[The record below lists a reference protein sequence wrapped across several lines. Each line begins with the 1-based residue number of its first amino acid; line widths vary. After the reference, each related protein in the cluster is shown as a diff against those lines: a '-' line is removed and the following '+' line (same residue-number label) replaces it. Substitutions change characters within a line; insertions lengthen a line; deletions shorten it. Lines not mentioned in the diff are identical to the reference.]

1 MDDNICIE
9 CKTSVDNKKYS
20 WEAILKSFINHND
33 YYEAVI
39 EARGSSIHMLV
50 GRSDS
55 FNWLALPFLDV
66 STTLS
71 SFDDIFWNEE
81 KLSLL
86 INPID
91 SLGIVYT
98 SAFIEKYKD
107 LFFDKTLVKNKKF
120 KEIGINVYAF
130 MPRNT

>member
-1 MDDNICIE
+1 MTYIKSISNLLYIFNLFINSLYLNTFIIGVSKMEDNIYIE
-9 CKTSVDNKKYS
+9 CKASIDNKKYS
-20 WEAILKSFINHND
+20 WKAILKSFINHND

-39 EARGSSIHMLV
+39 EARGSSIHLLV

-86 INPID
+86 I
-91 SLGIVYT
+91 
-98 SAFIEKYKD
+98 K
-107 LFFDKTLVKNKKF
+107 
-120 KEIGINVYAF
+120 
-130 MPRNT
+130 

>member
-9 CKTSVDNKKYS
+9 CKTSIDNKKYS

-39 EARGSSIHMLV
+39 EARGSSIHLLV

-86 INPID
+86 INPVD
-91 SLGIVYT
+91 SASVVYT
-98 SAFIEKYKD
+98 IAFIEKYKD
-107 LFFDKTLVKNKKF
+107 IFFDKTLIKNKRF
-120 KEIGINVYAF
+120 KEIGINA
-130 MPRNT
+130 

>member
-1 MDDNICIE
+1 MGVSKMDDNIYIE
-9 CKTSVDNKKYS
+9 CKTSIDNKKYT
-20 WEAILKSFINHND
+20 WKAILKSFINHND

-39 EARGSSIHMLV
+39 EARGSSIHLLV
-50 GRSDS
+50 GKSDS
-55 FNWLALPFLDV
+55 FSWLALPFLDV

-91 SLGIVYT
+91 SASVVYT
-98 SAFIEKYKD
+98 IAFIEKYKD
-107 LFFDKTLVKNKKF
+107 LFFDETLVKK
-120 KEIGINVYAF
+120 
-130 MPRNT
+130 

>member
-1 MDDNICIE
+1 
-9 CKTSVDNKKYS
+9 
-20 WEAILKSFINHND
+20 
-33 YYEAVI
+33 
-39 EARGSSIHMLV
+39 MLV

-91 SLGIVYT
+91 SASVVYT
-98 SAFIEKYKD
+98 IAFIEKYKD
-107 LFFDKTLVKNKKF
+107 FFLLKYDKQVTK
-120 KEIGINVYAF
+120 GTF
-130 MPRNT
+130 MKVLLLLLT

>member
-1 MDDNICIE
+1 MNDNICIE
-9 CKTSVDNKKYS
+9 CKTSIDNKKYS

-66 STTLS
+66 
-71 SFDDIFWNEE
+71 NEE

-91 SLGIVYT
+91 SASVVYT
-98 SAFIEKYKD
+98 IAFIEKYKD
-107 LFFDKTLVKNKKF
+107 LFFDKTLVKK
-120 KEIGINVYAF
+120 
-130 MPRNT
+130 